1 MFWFTE
7 SYYNLSAK
15 RSAIL
20 QGQALF
26 IIVKQKI
33 LFHFWASDRQTD
45 RRDRQA
51 KRRTHRQTQQ
61 TYTEGQKRKGRHKD
75 RHTDKIERHTDRKDR
90 KLT

>member
-33 LFHFWASDRQTD
+33 LFHFWASDRQTGKKKDTQTDTTNID
-45 RRDRQA
+45 R
-51 KRRTHRQTQQ
+51 K
-61 TYTEGQKRKGRHKD
+61 YEGQIRQID
-75 RHTDKIERHTDRKDR
+75 RIEKTNRKDS
-90 KLT
+90 KEECIKE